1 MPRRSILTDRQRAA
15 LFDLPTDDASML
27 RHYTLADDDLE
38 IIRARRRRHN
48 RFGFALQ
55 LCALRYPGRLLT
67 PGEVIPMEVTRF
79 LAAQLGLKPDDL
91 AGYASREETRHEH
104 LAALRDLYGY
114 KMFTG
119 RGSRDLKVWLESK
132 AETARSNEDLARRF
146 VEQCRATQTILP
158 GITVIERL
166 CADALVAAER
176 RVEARIAGR
185 LDDDMRTRLDAL
197 LTEDAGGS
205 VTRFVW
211 LRQFEVG
218 RNSAD
223 MNRLLDRL
231 EFLQALALDRGI
243 LANVPPHR
251 VARLRRQGERYF
263 AGDLR
268 DISGDRRLAI
278 LAVCALEWRSSI
290 ADAVVETHDRIVGKT
305 WREAKS
311 RCDARM
317 DDAKSA
323 LKDTLQS
330 FATLGSALLEAH
342 DDRASLEEAGG
353 NAGGW
358 ISLKELV
365 ATASQLTDT
374 FAADPLVHVGH
385 GYHRFRRYAP
395 RMLRTLDIRAA
406 PVAEPLLAA
415 SAIIAGTETATV
427 LPLTFLRRGSK
438 WLRHLNADAGDAT
451 RLWEVAVLFHLR
463 EAFRSGDIWL
473 AQSRRF
479 GDLKDALVPVEVA
492 RATPRL
498 AMPFEP
504 ETWLADRKARMAD
517 AVHRLARAAK
527 AGAIPGGSIEDG
539 TLKIDRLTAAVPE
552 EADAL
557 VLDLYGRLPEVRVT
571 DLLLE
576 VDAEVGFTE
585 AFTHLRTGA
594 PCKDRIGLL
603 NVLLAEGLNLGLSKM
618 AGATNTHDFFQ
629 LSRLSRWHVESEAM
643 ARALAIVIEGQS
655 NLPMARFWGGGQTAS
670 SDGQFFPT
678 TRQGEAMN
686 LINAKY
692 GHEPG
697 LKAYTHV
704 SDQFGPFATQT
715 IPATV
720 NEAPYILDGL
730 LMTEAGQKIRE
741 QYADTGGF
749 TDHVFAV
756 TALLGFQF
764 IPRIRDLPSKRLYLF
779 KPDACPKELKGLI
792 GGKIRDRLIAANWPD
807 ILRSVATMA
816 SGAMPPSQLL
826 RKFASY
832 PRQHELAVALREI
845 GRVERTLFIIDWL
858 LDADM
863 QRRAQIGLN
872 KGEAHHALK
881 NALRI
886 GRQGEIRDRTSEGQH
901 FRMAGLN
908 LLAAIVIYW
917 NTKHLGQAVASRL
930 SCIFNDCLEMNHV
943 FRGPGINNKRTSRR
957 FNDVTVRAVIGHLA
971 WVIRDDSLDAIGN
984 LKRVSALRYRF
995 VVKHLF
1001 SHCTTISE
1009 FELKGA

>member
-15 LFDLPTDDASML
+15 LFDLATVETEML
-27 RHYTLADDDLE
+27 HHYTLSDDDLE
-38 IIRARRRRHN
+38 IIHARRRPHN

-67 PGEVIPMEVTRF
+67 PGEVIPLAVARF
-79 LAAQLGLKPDDL
+79 LAAQVGLKPEDL
-91 AGYASREETRHEH
+91 AGYATREETRHEH
-104 LAALRDLYGY
+104 LATLRERYGY
-114 KMFTG
+114 RMFSG
-119 RGSRDLKVWLESK
+119 RGARDLKGWLQDA
-132 AETARSNEDLARRF
+132 AEGARSNDDLARRF
-146 VEQCRATQTILP
+146 VEQCRATRTILP
-158 GITVIERL
+158 GVTIIERL

-176 RVEARIAGR
+176 RIESRIAER
-185 LDDDMRTRLDAL
+185 LDDAMRTRLDAL
-197 LTEDAGGS
+197 LTEDTGGS

-211 LRQFEVG
+211 LRQFEAG
-218 RNSAD
+218 QNSAD

-231 EFLQALALDRGI
+231 EFLQDFGLDEAV

-251 VARLRRQGERYF
+251 IARLRRQGERYF

-278 LAVCALEWRSSI
+278 LAVCALEWRSAI
-290 ADAVVETHDRIVGKT
+290 ADAIVETHDRIVGKT

-311 RCDARM
+311 RCDARAE
-317 DDAKSA
+317 DAKAA

-330 FATLGSALLEAH
+330 FAALGSALLEAH
-342 DDRASLEEAGG
+342 EDHASLEEAVG

-358 ISLKELV
+358 LSLKGLV
-365 ATASQLTDT
+365 ATAAQLTDT
-374 FAADPLVHVGH
+374 LAADPLAHVVH

-395 RMLRTLDIRAA
+395 RMLRALDIHAA
-406 PVAEPLLAA
+406 LVAEPLLAA
-415 SAIIAGTETATV
+415 SKIVAGTDVTPAR
-427 LPLTFLRRGSK
+427 PLVFLRRGSK
-438 WLRHLNADAGDAT
+438 WQRHLGGEDDGG

-463 EAFRSGDIWL
+463 EAFRAGDVWL
-473 AQSRRF
+473 AHSRRY
-479 GDLKDALVPVEVA
+479 GDLKDVLVPVEVA
-492 RATPRL
+492 RSTPRL

-504 ETWLADRKARMAD
+504 DIWLADRKVRMSEALR
-517 AVHRLARAAK
+517 RLAKAAK

-539 TLKIDRLTAAVPE
+539 VLKIDRLTAAVPE
-552 EADAL
+552 EAGAM
-557 VLDLYGRLPEVRVT
+557 VLDLYKRLPEIRVT

-576 VDAEVGFTE
+576 VDDEVGFAE
-585 AFTHLRTGA
+585 AFTHLHTGV

-618 AGATNTHDFFQ
+618 AGATNTHDYFQ
-629 LSRLSRWHVESEAM
+629 LSRLSRWHVEGEAM
-643 ARALAIVIEGQS
+643 SRALAKVIEAQS
-655 NLPMARFWGGGQTAS
+655 AHPMARFWGAGQTAS
-670 SDGQFFPT
+670 SDGQFFAT

-692 GHEPG
+692 GQEPG

-730 LMTEAGQKIRE
+730 LMTEAGQKVRE

-779 KPDACPKELKGLI
+779 DPAACPKELKGLI
-792 GGKIRDRLIAANWPD
+792 GGKIKEPLIAANWPD
-807 ILRSVATMA
+807 ILRSAATMA
-816 SGAMPPSQLL
+816 TGVMPPSQLL
-826 RKFASY
+826 RKFAAY

-845 GRVERTLFIIDWL
+845 GRVERTLFIVEWL

-886 GRQGEIRDRTSEGQH
+886 GRQGEIRDRTAEGQH

-908 LLAAIVIYW
+908 LLAAIIIYW
-917 NTKHLGQAVASRL
+917 NNKHLGQAVTNRRHAGL
-930 SCIFNDCLEMNHV
+930 DCSPDLLAHISPLGWAHILLTGEY
-943 FRGPGINNKRTSRR
+943 RWPKRS
-957 FNDVTVRAVIGHLA
+957 
-971 WVIRDDSLDAIGN
+971 
-984 LKRVSALRYRF
+984 
-995 VVKHLF
+995 
-1001 SHCTTISE
+1001 
-1009 FELKGA
+1009 

>member
-1 MPRRSILTDRQRAA
+1 
-15 LFDLPTDDASML
+15 ML
-27 RHYTLADDDLE
+27 RYYTLADDDLE
-38 IIRARRRRHN
+38 IIRARRRPHN

-55 LCALRYPGRLLT
+55 LCALRYPGRLLA
-67 PGEVIPMEVTRF
+67 PGEVIPLEVTRF
-79 LAAQLGLKPDDL
+79 LAAQLGLKADDL

-104 LAALRDLYGY
+104 LAALRDLYDY

-119 RGSRDLKVWLESK
+119 RGSRDLKDWLESE

-176 RVEARIAGR
+176 RIDARIADR
-185 LDDDMRTRLDAL
+185 LDDEMRSRLDAL
-197 LTEDAGGS
+197 LTETADS
-205 VTRFVW
+205 SITRFVW

-218 RNSAD
+218 QNSAD

-231 EFLQALALDRGI
+231 EFLQGMPVEISI
-243 LANVPPHR
+243 LAGVPPHR
-251 VARLRRQGERYF
+251 IARLRRQGERYF

-278 LAVCALEWRSSI
+278 LAVCALEWRSAI

-305 WREAKS
+305 WREAK
-311 RCDARM
+311 RACDARA
-317 DDAKSA
+317 DDAKAA
-323 LKDTLQS
+323 LKDTLQGFS
-330 FATLGSALLEAH
+330 KFGSALLEAH
-342 DDRASLEEAGG
+342 EDQASLIDAVQ

-358 ISLKELV
+358 LSLRGLV
-365 ATASQLTDT
+365 TTAAQLTDT
-374 FAADPLVHVGH
+374 LAADPLAHVVH

-395 RMLRTLDIRAA
+395 RMLRALDIQAA
-406 PVAEPLLAA
+406 PVAQPLLAA
-415 SAIIAGTETATV
+415 TSIVAGTDTPADR
-427 LPLTFLRRGSK
+427 PLTFLRRASK
-438 WLRHLNADAGDAT
+438 WHRHLNKDDGH
-451 RLWEVAVLFHLR
+451 RLWEVAVLCHLR
-463 EAFRSGDIWL
+463 DAFRAGDIWL
-473 AQSRRF
+473 AHSRRY
-479 GDLKDALVPVEVA
+479 GDLKDALVPAEIA

-504 ETWLADRKARMAD
+504 EIWLADRKSRLAD
-517 AVHRLARAAK
+517 GLQRLARAAR
-527 AGAIPGGSIEDG
+527 AGAIPGGSIADG
-539 TLKIDRLTAAVPE
+539 VLKIDRLTADVPE
-552 EADAL
+552 EADAM
-557 VLDLYGRLPEVRVT
+557 VLDLYKRLPVIRIT

-576 VDAEVGFTE
+576 VDDEIGFTE
-585 AFTHLRTGA
+585 AFTHLRTGV
-594 PCKDRIGLL
+594 PCKDRVGML

-618 AGATNTHDFFQ
+618 AGATNTHDYFQ

-643 ARALAIVIEGQS
+643 ARALAMVIEGQS
-655 NLPMARFWGGGQTAS
+655 TLPMARFWGGGASAS

-692 GHEPG
+692 GHEPR

-704 SDQFGPFATQT
+704 SDQFGPFAIQT

-730 LMTEAGQKIRE
+730 LMTDAGQRIRE

-749 TDHVFAV
+749 TDHVFAI

-779 KPDACPKELKGLI
+779 DPSACPKELKGLI
-792 GGKIRDRLIAANWPD
+792 GGKVREPVISSNWPD
-807 ILRSVATMA
+807 ILRSAATMVA
-816 SGAMPPSQLL
+816 GAMPPSQLL
-826 RKFASY
+826 RKFSAY

-908 LLAAIVIYW
+908 LLTAIIIYW
-917 NTKHLGQAVASRL
+917 NTKHLGQAVAGRRRNGL
-930 SCIFNDCLEMNHV
+930 DCSSDLLAHISPLGWAHILLTGEY
-943 FRGPGINNKRTSRR
+943 RWPKR
-957 FNDVTVRAVIGHLA
+957 
-971 WVIRDDSLDAIGN
+971 
-984 LKRVSALRYRF
+984 
-995 VVKHLF
+995 
-1001 SHCTTISE
+1001 
-1009 FELKGA
+1009 

>member
-1 MPRRSILTDRQRAA
+1 MPRRKMLTDRQRAA
-15 LFDLPTDDASML
+15 LLDLPTEETAML

-38 IIRARRRRHN
+38 IIRARRRPHN

-55 LCALRYPGRLLT
+55 LCSLRYPGRLLA
-67 PGEVIPMEVTRF
+67 PGEVIPAALSRF

-91 AGYASREETRHEH
+91 VEYATREETRREH
-104 LAALRDLYGY
+104 LAALREFYGY

-119 RGSRDLKVWLESK
+119 RGSRDLKVWLESE

-176 RVEARIAGR
+176 RIDARIADR
-185 LDDDMRTRLDAL
+185 LDDETRSRLDAL
-197 LTEDAGGS
+197 LTETADGS
-205 VTRFVW
+205 VARFDW
-211 LRQFEVG
+211 LRQFEVCQ
-218 RNSAD
+218 NSAD

-231 EFLQALALDRGI
+231 EFLQGMAVHASI
-243 LANVPPHR
+243 LSGVQPHR
-251 VARLRRQGERYF
+251 IARLRRQGERYF

-278 LAVCALEWRSSI
+278 LAVCALEWRSAI

-305 WREAKS
+305 WREAK
-311 RCDARM
+311 RACDVRA
-317 DDAKSA
+317 DDAKAA
-323 LKDTLQS
+323 LKDTLHGFS
-330 FATLGSALLEAH
+330 NFGSALLEAH
-342 DDRASLEEAGG
+342 EDQASLIDAVQ

-358 ISLKELV
+358 LSLRGLV
-365 ATASQLTDT
+365 ATAAQLTDT
-374 FAADPLVHVGH
+374 LAADPLAHVVH

-395 RMLRTLDIRAA
+395 RMLQALDIHAA

-415 SAIIAGTETATV
+415 ASIVAGTETTGDR
-427 LPLTFLRRGSK
+427 PLTFLRRASK
-438 WLRHLNADAGDAT
+438 WHRHLNKDDGH
-451 RLWEVAVLFHLR
+451 RLWEVAVLCHLR
-463 EAFRSGDIWL
+463 DAFRAGDIWL
-473 AQSRRF
+473 AHSRRY
-479 GDLKDALVPVEVA
+479 GDLKDALVPTEVA

-498 AMPFEP
+498 AMPYEP
-504 ETWLADRKARMAD
+504 ETWLADRKSRLAEGLQ
-517 AVHRLARAAK
+517 RLARATR

-539 TLKIDRLTAAVPE
+539 VLKIDRLTANVPE
-552 EADAL
+552 EADAM
-557 VLDLYGRLPEVRVT
+557 VLDLYKRLPEIRIT

-576 VDAEVGFTE
+576 VDDEIGFTE
-585 AFTHLRTGA
+585 AFTHLRTGV
-594 PCKDRIGLL
+594 PCKDRVGML

-618 AGATNTHDFFQ
+618 AGATNTHDYFQ

-643 ARALAIVIEGQS
+643 ARALAMVIEGQS
-655 NLPMARFWGGGQTAS
+655 ALPMARFWGGGTSAS

-730 LMTEAGQKIRE
+730 LMTDAGQKIRE

-779 KPDACPKELKGLI
+779 DPSACPKELKGLI
-792 GGKIRDRLIAANWPD
+792 GGKVREHVISSNWPD
-807 ILRSVATMA
+807 ILRSAATMVA
-816 SGAMPPSQLL
+816 GAMPPSQLL
-826 RKFASY
+826 RKFSAY

-908 LLAAIVIYW
+908 LLTTIIIYW
-917 NTKHLGQAVASRL
+917 NTKHLGQAVASR
-930 SCIFNDCLEMNHV
+930 
-943 FRGPGINNKRTSRR
+943 RR
-957 FNDVTVRAVIGHLA
+957 N
-971 WVIRDDSLDAIGN
+971 SLDCSPDLLAHISPLGWAHI
-984 LKRVSALRYRF
+984 LLTGEYRWPKR
-995 VVKHLF
+995 
-1001 SHCTTISE
+1001 
-1009 FELKGA
+1009 

>member
-15 LFDLPTDDASML
+15 LFDLPTDEASML

-38 IIRARRRRHN
+38 LIHARRRSHN

-55 LCALRYPGRLLT
+55 LCALRYPGRLLA
-67 PGEVIPMEVTRF
+67 PGEVIPLAVTRF
-79 LAAQLGLKPDDL
+79 LAAQLGIRPDEL
-91 AGYASREETRHEH
+91 AGYAAREETRHEH
-104 LAALRDLYGY
+104 LAALRAIYGY

-119 RGSRDLKVWLESK
+119 RGARDLKAWLEGA

-146 VEQCRATQTILP
+146 VEQCRAAQTILP

-176 RVEARIAGR
+176 RVDARVAGQ

-211 LRQFEVG
+211 LRQFEIG

-243 LANVPPHR
+243 LANVQPHR

-278 LAVCALEWRSSI
+278 LAVCALEWRGAI

-317 DDAKSA
+317 DDAKLA

-330 FATLGSALLEAH
+330 FKTLGAALLEAH
-342 DDRASLEEAGG
+342 EDRASLEEAVG

-358 ISLKELV
+358 ISLKGLV
-365 ATASQLTDT
+365 ATAEQLTDT
-374 FAADPLVHVGH
+374 FAADPLVHVVH

-395 RMLRTLDIRAA
+395 RMLRALDICAA

-415 SAIIAGTETATV
+415 SAIIAGTKMAAV

-438 WLRHLNADAGDAT
+438 WLRHLDAEADEAS
-451 RLWEVAVLFHLR
+451 RHWEVAVLFHLR

-473 AQSRRF
+473 AHSRRY
-479 GDLKDALVPVEVA
+479 GDLKEALVPVEIA
-492 RATPRL
+492 RVTPRL

-517 AVHRLARAAK
+517 AVHRLARSAK

-557 VLDLYGRLPEVRVT
+557 VLDLYRRLPEVRVT

-576 VDAEVGFTE
+576 VDDEIGFTE
-585 AFTHLRTGA
+585 AFTHLRTGV

-603 NVLLAEGLNLGLSKM
+603 NVLLSEGLNLGLSKM

-643 ARALAIVIEGQS
+643 ARALATVIEGQS
-655 NLPMARFWGGGQTAS
+655 RLPMARFWGGGQSAS

-730 LMTEAGQKIRE
+730 LLTDAGQKIRE

-779 KPDACPKELKGLI
+779 DPASWGLLPD
-792 GGKIRDRLIAANWPD
+792 
-807 ILRSVATMA
+807 
-816 SGAMPPSQLL
+816 GA
-826 RKFASY
+826 KSY
-832 PRQHELAVALREI
+832 A
-845 GRVERTLFIIDWL
+845 
-858 LDADM
+858 
-863 QRRAQIGLN
+863 
-872 KGEAHHALK
+872 K
-881 NALRI
+881 
-886 GRQGEIRDRTSEGQH
+886 
-901 FRMAGLN
+901 
-908 LLAAIVIYW
+908 
-917 NTKHLGQAVASRL
+917 
-930 SCIFNDCLEMNHV
+930 
-943 FRGPGINNKRTSRR
+943 
-957 FNDVTVRAVIGHLA
+957 
-971 WVIRDDSLDAIGN
+971 
-984 LKRVSALRYRF
+984 
-995 VVKHLF
+995 LF
-1001 SHCTTISE
+1001 SATCTP
-1009 FELKGA
+1009 L

>member
-1 MPRRSILTDRQRAA
+1 MAHRTILTERQRSV
-15 LFDLPTDDASML
+15 LFDLPTDETAML

-38 IIRARRRRHN
+38 IIRARRRPHN

-67 PGEVIPMEVTRF
+67 PGEVIPMEITRF
-79 LAAQLGLKPDDL
+79 LAAQLGLKSDDL

-104 LAALRDLYGY
+104 LAALRDLYSY

-119 RGSRDLKVWLESK
+119 RGSRDLKAWLERT

-158 GITVIERL
+158 GITVVERL

-176 RVEARIAGR
+176 RIDARIADR
-185 LDDDMRTRLDAL
+185 LDDEMCSRLDAL
-197 LTEDAGGS
+197 LAEMVDGS

-218 RNSAD
+218 QNSAD
-223 MNRLLDRL
+223 MNRLLSRL
-231 EFLQALALDRGI
+231 EFLQTMAVDRTVLSG
-243 LANVPPHR
+243 VPPHR
-251 VARLRRQGERYF
+251 IARLRRQGERYF

-278 LAVCALEWRSSI
+278 LAVCALEWRSAI
-290 ADAVVETHDRIVGKT
+290 ADAVV
-305 WREAKS
+305 
-311 RCDARM
+311 
-317 DDAKSA
+317 
-323 LKDTLQS
+323 
-330 FATLGSALLEAH
+330 F
-342 DDRASLEEAGG
+342 
-353 NAGGW
+353 
-358 ISLKELV
+358 
-365 ATASQLTDT
+365 
-374 FAADPLVHVGH
+374 
-385 GYHRFRRYAP
+385 
-395 RMLRTLDIRAA
+395 
-406 PVAEPLLAA
+406 
-415 SAIIAGTETATV
+415 
-427 LPLTFLRRGSK
+427 
-438 WLRHLNADAGDAT
+438 
-451 RLWEVAVLFHLR
+451 
-463 EAFRSGDIWL
+463 
-473 AQSRRF
+473 
-479 GDLKDALVPVEVA
+479 
-492 RATPRL
+492 
-498 AMPFEP
+498 
-504 ETWLADRKARMAD
+504 
-517 AVHRLARAAK
+517 
-527 AGAIPGGSIEDG
+527 
-539 TLKIDRLTAAVPE
+539 
-552 EADAL
+552 
-557 VLDLYGRLPEVRVT
+557 DLYSRLPEIRIT

-576 VDAEVGFTE
+576 VDDEIGFTE
-585 AFTHLRTGA
+585 AFTHLRTGV
-594 PCKDRIGLL
+594 PCKDRVGML

-618 AGATNTHDFFQ
+618 AGATKTHDYFQ
-629 LSRLSRWHVESEAM
+629 LSRLSRWHVEGEAM
-643 ARALAIVIEGQS
+643 SLALAKVIEGQS
-655 NLPMARFWGGGQTAS
+655 ALPMARFWGAGQTAS
-670 SDGQFFPT
+670 NDGQFFPT

-730 LMTEAGQKIRE
+730 LMTDAGQKIRE

-779 KPDACPKELKGLI
+779 DPASCPKELKGLI
-792 GGKIRDRLIAANWPD
+792 GGKVREPVISSNWPD
-807 ILRSVATMA
+807 ILRSAATMVA
-816 SGAMPPSQLL
+816 GVMPPSQLL
-826 RKFASY
+826 RKFAAY

-845 GRVERTLFIIDWL
+845 GRIERTLFIIDWL

-886 GRQGEIRDRTSEGQH
+886 GRQGEIRDRTAQGQH

-908 LLAAIVIYW
+908 LLAAIIIYW
-917 NTKHLGQAVASRL
+917 NTKHLGQAVTARQRDRL
-930 SCIFNDCLEMNHV
+930 DCSPDL
-943 FRGPGINNKRTSRR
+943 
-957 FNDVTVRAVIGHLA
+957 LA
-971 WVIRDDSLDAIGN
+971 HISPLGWAHILLTGE
-984 LKRVSALRYRF
+984 YRWS
-995 VVKHLF
+995 K
-1001 SHCTTISE
+1001 
-1009 FELKGA
+1009 K

>member
-1 MPRRSILTDRQRAA
+1 MPRRSILTARQRAA

-38 IIRARRRRHN
+38 IVRARRRPHN

-55 LCALRYPGRLLT
+55 LCALRYPGRLLA
-67 PGEVIPMEVTRF
+67 PGEVIPLAVTRF
-79 LAAQLGLKPDDL
+79 LAAQLGMRPDDL
-91 AGYASREETRHEH
+91 AGYATREETRHEH
-104 LAALRDLYGY
+104 LAALREIYGY
-114 KMFTG
+114 KMFAG
-119 RGSRDLKVWLESK
+119 RGARDLKIWLEDA
-132 AETARSNEDLARRF
+132 AEAARSNEDLARRF
-146 VEQCRATQTILP
+146 VEQCRATQTIFP

-166 CADALVAAER
+166 CAEALVAAER
-176 RVEARIAGR
+176 RIDARIGGR
-185 LDDDMRTRLDAL
+185 LDDAMRARLDAL

-211 LRQFEVG
+211 LRQFETG
-218 RNSAD
+218 QNSAD

-231 EFLQALALDRGI
+231 EYLRALALDRGI
-243 LANVPPHR
+243 LADVPPHR

-278 LAVCALEWRSSI
+278 LAVCALEWRCAI

-317 DDAKSA
+317 DDARSA

-330 FATLGSALLEAH
+330 FRTLGAALLEAH
-342 DDRASLEEAGG
+342 EDRASLEEAVG

-358 ISLKELV
+358 ISLKGLV
-365 ATASQLTDT
+365 ATAAQLTDT
-374 FAADPLVHVGH
+374 FAADPLAHVGH

-395 RMLRTLDIRAA
+395 RMLRVLDICAA

-415 SAIIAGTETATV
+415 SAVIAGTATPDV
-427 LPLTFLRRGSK
+427 RPLTFLRRASK
-438 WLRHLNADAGDAT
+438 WHRHLDGEDEH
-451 RLWEVAVLFHLR
+451 RIWEVAVLFHLR

-473 AQSRRF
+473 AHSRRY
-479 GDLKDALVPVEVA
+479 GDLKEALVPVDVA

-517 AVHRLARAAK
+517 ALHRLARAAR
-527 AGAIPGGSIEDG
+527 AGTMPGGSIEDG

-557 VLDLYGRLPEVRVT
+557 VLDLYRRLPEVRVT

-576 VDAEVGFTE
+576 VDDEIGFTE
-585 AFTHLRTGA
+585 AFTHLRTGV

-603 NVLLAEGLNLGLSKM
+603 NVLLSEGLNLGLSKM

-643 ARALAIVIEGQS
+643 ARALATVIEGQS
-655 NLPMARFWGGGQTAS
+655 RLPMARFWGGGQSAS

-730 LMTEAGQKIRE
+730 LLTDAGQKIRE

-779 KPDACPKELKGLI
+779 DPASCPKELKGLI
-792 GGKIRDRLIAANWPD
+792 GGKIKERLIVANWPD

-832 PRQHELAVALREI
+832 PRQHELAVTLREI

-917 NTKHLGQAVASRL
+917 NTKHLGQAVAGRRREGLRCSPNLLAHTSPLGWAHILLTGEYRW
-930 SCIFNDCLEMNHV
+930 
-943 FRGPGINNKRTSRR
+943 PKR
-957 FNDVTVRAVIGHLA
+957 A
-971 WVIRDDSLDAIGN
+971 
-984 LKRVSALRYRF
+984 
-995 VVKHLF
+995 
-1001 SHCTTISE
+1001 
-1009 FELKGA
+1009 

>member
-38 IIRARRRRHN
+38 IIHARRRPHN

-55 LCALRYPGRLLT
+55 LCALRYPGRLLV
-67 PGEVIPMEVTRF
+67 PGEVIPLAVTRF
-79 LAAQLGLKPDDL
+79 LAAQLGIRPDDL
-91 AGYASREETRHEH
+91 AGYAAREETRHEH
-104 LAALRDLYGY
+104 LATLREIYGY
-114 KMFTG
+114 KMFAG
-119 RGSRDLKVWLESK
+119 RGARDLKIWLEGA

-146 VEQCRATQTILP
+146 VEQCRAAQTVLP

-176 RVEARIAGR
+176 RVDARIASR
-185 LDDDMRTRLDAL
+185 LDDDMRTQLDAL

-211 LRQFEVG
+211 LRQFEIG

-231 EFLQALALDRGI
+231 EYLQALELDRGT

-268 DISGDRRLAI
+268 DISSDRRLAI
-278 LAVCALEWRSSI
+278 LAVCALEWRSAI

-330 FATLGSALLEAH
+330 FKTLGAALLEAH
-342 DDRASLEEAGG
+342 QDQASLEEAVG

-358 ISLKELV
+358 ISLKKLV
-365 ATASQLTDT
+365 AEAAQLTET
-374 FAADPLVHVGH
+374 FAADPLAHVGH

-395 RMLRTLDIRAA
+395 RMLRALDICAA

-415 SAIIAGTETATV
+415 SRIIAGTETTDGR
-427 LPLTFLRRGSK
+427 PLTFLRRTSK
-438 WLRHLNADAGDAT
+438 WHRHLNGDDEH
-451 RLWEVAVLFHLR
+451 RIWDVAVLFHLR
-463 EAFRSGDIWL
+463 DAFRSGDIWL
-473 AQSRRF
+473 AHSRRY

-492 RATPRL
+492 RDTPRL

-504 ETWLADRKARMAD
+504 ETWLADRKARLSD
-517 AVHRLARAAK
+517 AVCRLARAATV
-527 AGAIPGGSIEDG
+527 GAIPGGSIEDG

-552 EADAL
+552 EADAV
-557 VLDLYGRLPEVRVT
+557 VLDLYGRLPEVRIT

-576 VDAEVGFTE
+576 VDDDIGFTE
-585 AFTHLRTGA
+585 AFTHLRTGV

-643 ARALAIVIEGQS
+643 ARALAMVIEAQS
-655 NLPMARFWGGGQTAS
+655 TLPMARFWGAGQTAS

-692 GHEPG
+692 GHEHG

-730 LMTEAGQKIRE
+730 LMTGAGQKIRE

-779 KPDACPKELKGLI
+779 DPASCPKELKGLI
-792 GGKIRDRLIAANWPD
+792 GGKIRQSLIAANWPD

-917 NTKHLGQAVASRL
+917 NTKHLGLAV
-930 SCIFNDCLEMNHV
+930 
-943 FRGPGINNKRTSRR
+943 NNRRREGVDVSPSLLAHISPLGWAHILLTGEYRWPKR
-957 FNDVTVRAVIGHLA
+957 A
-971 WVIRDDSLDAIGN
+971 
-984 LKRVSALRYRF
+984 
-995 VVKHLF
+995 
-1001 SHCTTISE
+1001 
-1009 FELKGA
+1009 